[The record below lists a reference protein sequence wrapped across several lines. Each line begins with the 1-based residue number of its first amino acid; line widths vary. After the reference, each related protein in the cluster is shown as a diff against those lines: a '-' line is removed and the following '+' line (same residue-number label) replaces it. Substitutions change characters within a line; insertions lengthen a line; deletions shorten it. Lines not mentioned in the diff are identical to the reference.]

1 MTMAE
6 ADKKALHAQK
16 RAEKAQRKEE
26 KYYLASQWQLMA
38 RKLGKHQLARISL
51 IILGFLY
58 FVALFGDFLAPYSLT
73 EYDANSKDLPP
84 TPIHFSYDGKFIVPF
99 VYHAERQT
107 VKMSVAEKSAA
118 QKAAKERGEKYTPPT
133 LIVTDD
139 SIPLPI
145 EWFVHGSSYKF
156 LGFIESDLHLFGVEK
171 GKVFLFGADSMGRD
185 LFSRIILGSQVSL
198 TIPFAGTLISFVL
211 GLVIGSVSGYFGGW
225 VDNIIQRVIEVLN
238 SLPSLPLWMA
248 LSAAIPAGIPPVQ
261 MYLLITII
269 LSLISWTGLARV
281 VRGKFMSLKNE
292 DYVMAAKLA
301 GVSDMK
307 IIMKHMVPGFMS
319 YLIVNLTLGIPSMI
333 IGETSMS
340 FLGLG
345 IQSPAT
351 SWGVLLKEA
360 QDVTSIALHPW
371 CLIPLFFVVLT
382 VLAFNFL
389 GDGMR
394 DAADPYK

>member
-1 MTMAE
+1 MMSNP
-6 ADKKALHAQK
+6 DKKALRAAK
-16 RAEKAQRKEE
+16 KAEKAWKKEE

-51 IILGFLY
+51 VILGFLY
-58 FVALFGDFLAPYSLT
+58 IVALFGDFLAPYNLT

-84 TPIHFSYDGKFIVPF
+84 TAIHFMYEGEYIGPYVFKSEWG
-99 VYHAERQT
+99 T
-107 VKMSVAEKSAA
+107 LKMSVAEMS
-118 QKAAKERGEKYTPPT
+118 KAKKEAEARGETFST
-133 LIVTDD
+133 RQIVTDETT
-139 SIPLPI
+139 PLKI
-145 EWFVHGSSYKF
+145 QWFVHGSSYKI
-156 LGFIESDLHLFGVEK
+156 LGLFESDLHLFGIEG
-171 GKVFLFGADSMGRD
+171 GKIFLFGSDSLGRD

-211 GLVIGSVSGYFGGW
+211 GLLIGSVSGYFGGT
-225 VDNIIQRVIEVLN
+225 VDNVIQRIIEVLN

-261 MYLLITII
+261 MYLLITVI
-269 LSLISWTGLARV
+269 LSLIGWTGLARV

-345 IQSPAT
+345 IQAPAT

-360 QDVTSIALHPW
+360 QNVTNIVSHPW

>member
-1 MTMAE
+1 MLSE
-6 ADKKALHAQK
+6 ELIRLADEIC
-16 RAEKAQRKEE
+16 RRK
-26 KYYLASQWQLMA
+26 
-38 RKLGKHQLARISL
+38 
-51 IILGFLY
+51 
-58 FVALFGDFLAPYSLT
+58 T
-73 EYDANSKDLPP
+73 E
-84 TPIHFSYDGKFIVPF
+84 T
-99 VYHAERQT
+99 QT
-107 VKMSVAEKSAA
+107 VKMSVAEKA
-118 QKAAKERGEKYTPPT
+118 AAKKEAEAKGQKYTPPT
-133 LIVTDD
+133 HIITDE
-139 SIPLPI
+139 SKPI
-145 EWFVHGSSYKF
+145 HVRWFVHGSPYKV
-156 LGFIESDLHLFGVEK
+156 LGLIDCDLHLFGVEE
-171 GKVFLFGADSMGRD
+171 GKIFLFGADSMGRD

-211 GLVIGSVSGYFGGW
+211 GLLIGSISGYFGGW
-225 VDNIIQRVIEVLN
+225 VDNVIQRIIEVLN

-248 LSAAIPAGIPPVQ
+248 LSAAIPAGIPPVR

-307 IIMKHMVPGFMS
+307 IILKHMVPGFMS

-360 QDVTSIALHPW
+360 QDVSSIALHPW

>member
-1 MTMAE
+1 MTMSNP
-6 ADKKALHAQK
+6 DKKALRAAK
-16 RAEKAQRKEE
+16 KAEKARRKEE
-26 KYYLASQWQLMA
+26 KYYLASQWKLMA

-51 IILGFLY
+51 VILGFLY
-58 FVALFGDFLAPYSLT
+58 LVALFGDFLAPYNLT

-84 TPIHFSYDGKFIVPF
+84 TAIHFMYEGEYIGPYAFKSEWG
-99 VYHAERQT
+99 T
-107 VKMSVAEKSAA
+107 LKMSVAEMS
-118 QKAAKERGEKYTPPT
+118 KAKKEAEARGETFST
-133 LIVTDD
+133 RQIVTDETT
-139 SIPLPI
+139 SLKVQ
-145 EWFVHGSSYKF
+145 WFVHGSSYKF
-156 LGFIESDLHLFGVEK
+156 LGRFESDLYLFGVEG
-171 GKVFLFGADSMGRD
+171 GKIFLFGSDSLGRD

-211 GLVIGSVSGYFGGW
+211 GLLIGSVSGYFGGA
-225 VDNIIQRVIEVLN
+225 VDNVIQRVIEVLN

-248 LSAAIPAGIPPVQ
+248 LSAAIPAGIPPVR
-261 MYLLITII
+261 MYLLITVN
-269 LSLISWTGLARV
+269 LSLIGWTGLARV

-307 IIMKHMVPGFMS
+307 IILKHMVPGFMS

-345 IQSPAT
+345 IQAPAT

-360 QDVTSIALHPW
+360 QNVTNIVSHPW

>member
-145 EWFVHGSSYKF
+145 EWFVHGSS
-156 LGFIESDLHLFGVEK
+156 
-171 GKVFLFGADSMGRD
+171 
-185 LFSRIILGSQVSL
+185 
-198 TIPFAGTLISFVL
+198 
-211 GLVIGSVSGYFGGW
+211 W
-225 VDNIIQRVIEVLN
+225 
-238 SLPSLPLWMA
+238 
-248 LSAAIPAGIPPVQ
+248 
-261 MYLLITII
+261 
-269 LSLISWTGLARV
+269 
-281 VRGKFMSLKNE
+281 
-292 DYVMAAKLA
+292 
-301 GVSDMK
+301 
-307 IIMKHMVPGFMS
+307 
-319 YLIVNLTLGIPSMI
+319 
-333 IGETSMS
+333 
-340 FLGLG
+340 
-345 IQSPAT
+345 
-351 SWGVLLKEA
+351 
-360 QDVTSIALHPW
+360 
-371 CLIPLFFVVLT
+371 
-382 VLAFNFL
+382 
-389 GDGMR
+389 
-394 DAADPYK
+394 

>member
-1 MTMAE
+1 MMS
-6 ADKKALHAQK
+6 DPNKKALRAAK
-16 RAEKAQRKEE
+16 KAEKARRKEE

-38 RKLGKHQLARISL
+38 RKLGKHQLARFSL
-51 IILGFLY
+51 VILGFLY
-58 FVALFGDFLAPYSLT
+58 IVALFGDFLAPYNLT

-84 TPIHFSYDGKFIVPF
+84 TAIHFIYEGEYIGPYVFKSEWG
-99 VYHAERQT
+99 T
-107 VKMSVAEKSAA
+107 LKMSVAEMS
-118 QKAAKERGEKYTPPT
+118 KAKKEAEARGETFST
-133 LIVTDD
+133 RQIVTDETT
-139 SIPLPI
+139 PLKI
-145 EWFVHGSSYKF
+145 QWFVHGSSYKI
-156 LGFIESDLHLFGVEK
+156 LGLFESDLHLFGIEG
-171 GKVFLFGADSMGRD
+171 GKVFLFGSDSLGRD

-211 GLVIGSVSGYFGGW
+211 GLLIGSISGYFGGT
-225 VDNIIQRVIEVLN
+225 VDNVIQRIIEVLN

-261 MYLLITII
+261 MYLLITVI
-269 LSLISWTGLARV
+269 LSLIGWTGLARV

-345 IQSPAT
+345 IQAPAT

-360 QDVTSIALHPW
+360 QNVTNIVSHPW

>member
-1 MTMAE
+1 MNMSNP
-6 ADKKALHAQK
+6 DKKALRAAK
-16 RAEKAQRKEE
+16 KAEKARRKEE

-51 IILGFLY
+51 VILGFLY
-58 FVALFGDFLAPYSLT
+58 IVALFGDFLAPYNLT

-84 TPIHFSYDGKFIVPF
+84 TAVHF
-99 VYHAERQT
+99 VYEGEYIGPYVFKSEWGT
-107 VKMSVAEKSAA
+107 LKMSVAEMS
-118 QKAAKERGEKYTPPT
+118 KAKKEAEARGETFST
-133 LIVTDD
+133 RQIVTDETT
-139 SIPLPI
+139 PLKLQ
-145 EWFVHGSSYKF
+145 WFVHGSSYKI
-156 LGFIESDLHLFGVEK
+156 LGLFDSDLHLFGVEG
-171 GKVFLFGADSMGRD
+171 GKIFLFGSDSLGRD

-211 GLVIGSVSGYFGGW
+211 GLLIGSVSGYFGGT
-225 VDNIIQRVIEVLN
+225 VDNVIQRIIEVLN

-261 MYLLITII
+261 MYLLITVI
-269 LSLISWTGLARV
+269 LSLIGWTGLARV

-345 IQSPAT
+345 IQAPAT

-360 QDVTSIALHPW
+360 QNVTNIVSHPW

>member
-1 MTMAE
+1 MAE
-6 ADKKALHAQK
+6 MDKKALRAARK
-16 RAEKAQRKEE
+16 AEKARIKEE

-38 RKLGKHQLARISL
+38 RKLGRHKLARVSL
-51 IILGFLY
+51 VILGFLY
-58 FVALFGDFLAPYSLT
+58 FVALLGDFLAPYSLT
-73 EYDANSKDLPP
+73 DYDANSKDLPP
-84 TPIHFSYDGKFIVPF
+84 TAIHFVHEGEFIGPF
-99 VYHAERQT
+99 IYKSEWQT
-107 VKMSVAEKSAA
+107 LKMSVAEMSR
-118 QKAAKERGEKYTPPT
+118 AKKEAEARGETFST
-133 LIVTDD
+133 RQIVTDE
-139 SIPLPI
+139 STPLPI
-145 EWFVHGSSYKF
+145 HWFVHGSPYKI
-156 LGFIESDLHLFGVEK
+156 LGFIDCDLHLVGVEG
-171 GKVFLFGADSMGRD
+171 GKIFLFGSDNLGRD
-185 LFSRIILGSQVSL
+185 LFSRVILGSQVSL
-198 TIPFAGTLISFVL
+198 TIPFAGTFISFIL
-211 GLVIGSVSGYFGGW
+211 GLLIGSVSGYFGGT
-225 VDNIIQRVIEVLN
+225 VDNVIQRVIEVLN

-261 MYLLITII
+261 MYLLITVI
-269 LSLISWTGLARV
+269 LSLIGWTGLARV

-292 DYVMAAKLA
+292 DYVMAARLA

-307 IIMKHMVPGFMS
+307 IILKHMVPGFMS
-319 YLIVNLTLGIPSMI
+319 YLIVSLTLGIPSMI

-360 QDVTSIALHPW
+360 QNVTNIVSHPW

>member
-1 MTMAE
+1 MTMSNP
-6 ADKKALHAQK
+6 DKKALRAAK
-16 RAEKAQRKEE
+16 KAEKARIKEE

-51 IILGFLY
+51 VILGFLY
-58 FVALFGDFLAPYSLT
+58 IVALFGDFLAPYNLT

-84 TPIHFSYDGKFIVPF
+84 TAIHFMYEGEYIGPYVFKSEWG
-99 VYHAERQT
+99 T
-107 VKMSVAEKSAA
+107 LKMSVAEMS
-118 QKAAKERGEKYTPPT
+118 KAKKEAEARGETFST
-133 LIVTDD
+133 RQIVTDETK
-139 SIPLPI
+139 PLKVQ
-145 EWFVHGSSYKF
+145 WFVHGSSYKI
-156 LGFIESDLHLFGVEK
+156 LGIFDSDLHLFGIEG
-171 GKVFLFGADSMGRD
+171 GKIFLFGSDNLGRD

-198 TIPFAGTLISFVL
+198 TIPFAGTFISFVL
-211 GLVIGSVSGYFGGW
+211 GLLIGSISGYFGGR
-225 VDNIIQRVIEVLN
+225 VIQRIIEVLN

-261 MYLLITII
+261 MYLLITVI
-269 LSLISWTGLARV
+269 LSLIGWTGLARV

-292 DYVMAAKLA
+292 DYVLAARLA

-319 YLIVNLTLGIPSMI
+319 YLIVSLTLGIPSMI

-360 QDVTSIALHPW
+360 QNVTNIVSHPW

>member
-1 MTMAE
+1 MTAQTDRK
-6 ADKKALHAQK
+6 ARQAAKK
-16 RAEKAQRKEE
+16 AEKARLKEE

-38 RKLGKHQLARISL
+38 RKLGKHQLARVSL
-51 IILGFLY
+51 VILGFLY
-58 FVALFGDFLAPYSLT
+58 LVALLGDFLAPYNLT

-84 TPIHFSYDGKFIVPF
+84 TAVHFTYEGKWYGPYVFKS
-99 VYHAERQT
+99 EWQT
-107 VKMSVAEKSAA
+107 LKMSVAEMSKAKKEAA
-118 QKAAKERGEKYTPPT
+118 ERGEEFSTRQ
-133 LIVTDD
+133 IVTDETT
-139 SIPLPI
+139 PLRI
-145 EWFVHGSSYKF
+145 RWFVHGSAYRV
-156 LGFIESDLHLFGVEK
+156 LGLIRSDLHLFGVEGG
-171 GKVFLFGADSMGRD
+171 GKVFLFGADNLGRD

-198 TIPFAGTLISFVL
+198 TIPFAGTFISFIL
-211 GLVIGSVSGYFGGW
+211 GLLIGSVSGYFGGW
-225 VDNIIQRVIEVLN
+225 IDNVIQRVIEVLN

-261 MYLLITII
+261 MYLLITVI
-269 LSLISWTGLARV
+269 LSLIGWTGLARV

-319 YLIVNLTLGIPSMI
+319 YLIVSLTLGIPSMI

-345 IQSPAT
+345 IQAPAT

-360 QDVTSIALHPW
+360 QNVTNIVSHPW

>member
-1 MTMAE
+1 M
-6 ADKKALHAQK
+6 KLH
-16 RAEKAQRKEE
+16 
-26 KYYLASQWQLMA
+26 
-38 RKLGKHQLARISL
+38 
-51 IILGFLY
+51 
-58 FVALFGDFLAPYSLT
+58 
-73 EYDANSKDLPP
+73 
-84 TPIHFSYDGKFIVPF
+84 
-99 VYHAERQT
+99 
-107 VKMSVAEKSAA
+107 
-118 QKAAKERGEKYTPPT
+118 
-133 LIVTDD
+133 
-139 SIPLPI
+139 
-145 EWFVHGSSYKF
+145 WFVHGSSYKI
-156 LGFIESDLHLFGVEK
+156 LGLFESDLHLFGIEG
-171 GKVFLFGADSMGRD
+171 GKIFLFGSDNLGRD

-211 GLVIGSVSGYFGGW
+211 GLLIGSVSGYFGGT
-225 VDNIIQRVIEVLN
+225 VDNVIQRIIEVLN

-261 MYLLITII
+261 MYLLITVI
-269 LSLISWTGLARV
+269 LSLIGWTGLARV

-292 DYVMAAKLA
+292 DYVLAARLA

-319 YLIVNLTLGIPSMI
+319 YLIVSLTLGIPSMI

-345 IQSPAT
+345 IQAPAT

-360 QDVTSIALHPW
+360 QNVTNIVSHPW

-394 DAADPYK
+394 DTADPYK

>member
-1 MTMAE
+1 MTMANP
-6 ADKKALHAQK
+6 DKKALRAAK
-16 RAEKAQRKEE
+16 KAEKARIKEE

-38 RKLGKHQLARISL
+38 RKLGKHQLARVSL
-51 IILGFLY
+51 VILGFLY
-58 FVALFGDFLAPYSLT
+58 IVALFGDFLAPYNLT

-84 TPIHFSYDGKFIVPF
+84 TAIHFMYEGEYIGPYVFKSEWG
-99 VYHAERQT
+99 T
-107 VKMSVAEKSAA
+107 LKMSVAEMS
-118 QKAAKERGEKYTPPT
+118 KAKKEAEARGETFST
-133 LIVTDD
+133 RQIVTDETK
-139 SIPLPI
+139 PLKVQ
-145 EWFVHGSSYKF
+145 WFVHGSSYKI
-156 LGFIESDLHLFGVEK
+156 LGIFDSDLHLFGIEG
-171 GKVFLFGADSMGRD
+171 GKIFLFGSDNLGRD

-198 TIPFAGTLISFVL
+198 TIPFAGTFISFVL
-211 GLVIGSVSGYFGGW
+211 GLLIGSISGYFGGT
-225 VDNIIQRVIEVLN
+225 VDNVIQRIIEVLN

-261 MYLLITII
+261 MYLLITVI
-269 LSLISWTGLARV
+269 LSLIGWTGLARV

-292 DYVMAAKLA
+292 DYVLAARLA

-319 YLIVNLTLGIPSMI
+319 YLIVSLTLGIPSMI

-345 IQSPAT
+345 IQAPAT

-360 QDVTSIALHPW
+360 QNVTNIVSHPW

>member
-1 MTMAE
+1 MMSNP
-6 ADKKALHAQK
+6 DKKALRAAK
-16 RAEKAQRKEE
+16 KAEKARRKEE

-38 RKLGKHQLARISL
+38 RKLGKHQLARVSL
-51 IILGFLY
+51 VILGFLY
-58 FVALFGDFLAPYSLT
+58 IVALFGDFLAPYNLT

-84 TPIHFSYDGKFIVPF
+84 TAIHF
-99 VYHAERQT
+99 VYEGEYIGPYVFKSEWGT
-107 VKMSVAEKSAA
+107 LKMSVAEMS
-118 QKAAKERGEKYTPPT
+118 KAKKEAEARGETFST
-133 LIVTDD
+133 RQIVTDETT
-139 SIPLPI
+139 PLKI
-145 EWFVHGSSYKF
+145 QWFVHGSSYKI
-156 LGFIESDLHLFGVEK
+156 LGLFDSDLHLFGIEG
-171 GKVFLFGADSMGRD
+171 GKIFLFGSDSLGRD

-211 GLVIGSVSGYFGGW
+211 GLLIGSISGYFGGT
-225 VDNIIQRVIEVLN
+225 VDNVIQRVIEVLN

-261 MYLLITII
+261 MYLLITVI
-269 LSLISWTGLARV
+269 LSLIGWTGLARV

-345 IQSPAT
+345 IQAPAT

-360 QDVTSIALHPW
+360 QNVTNIVSHPW